1 MRSSRLFWILAL
13 AIVTA
18 TTAVT
23 TSGCASEPV
32 SATAS
37 EIENKDAALPAVSVV
52 RADNGTLE
60 AAIELSGN
68 LAPETRVDIR
78 SKLAGTLEKV
88 FVQLGAAVTEGQTL
102 ATLDRRE
109 IDAQVDAAV
118 AAVAVVSAGVD
129 AAQAAFDNAA
139 QEVERARGLY
149 EKGAIPKQRLEAAE
163 MQWRASK
170 AQRDLAAAN
179 VEQANAALRRA
190 REIQRDATLR
200 SPVAGVIVAR
210 NFDAGTLVGP
220 GGDPIFAVA
229 DLRTLK
235 LEAGVSELEAGRLKA
250 GAIARVTVQAQPG
263 QTFEGRVSAIAPEVD
278 ARNRH
283 FRVEIKVANKGGAQ
297 VSMLSGMYATATIP
311 TATAEG
317 PIVPREAVFD
327 RDGKRNVYRVQGDLV
342 SIVAVTEGL
351 SDGKRVILTSGVQAG
366 DAIVSDARREVVNG
380 SRVRVV
386 QSH

>member
-1 MRSSRLFWILAL
+1 MRSSKVFWILAVTI
-13 AIVTA
+13 ATA
-18 TTAVT
+18 TTAAF
-23 TSGCASEPV
+23 TSGCAGERV
-32 SATAS
+32 AATTTEAD
-37 EIENKDAALPAVSVV
+37 NAAALPAVAVV

-60 AAIELSGN
+60 TAIELSGN
-68 LAPETRVDIR
+68 LVPETRVDIR
-78 SKLAGTLEKV
+78 SKLPGTLDKV

-118 AAVAVVSAGVD
+118 AAVAVVRAGVD
-129 AAQAAFDNAA
+129 ASDAAFENAG

-190 REIQRDATLR
+190 QQIQRDATLR

-220 GGDPIFAVA
+220 GGDPIMAVA

-250 GAIARVTVQAQPG
+250 GALARVTVQAQPG
-263 QTFEGRVSAIAPEVD
+263 QVFEGRVTAIAPEVD
-278 ARNRH
+278 AKNRH
-283 FRVEIKVANKGGAQ
+283 FRVEIKVVNKGGA
-297 VSMLSGMYATATIP
+297 MLSGMYATARIA

-327 RDGKRNVYRVQGDLV
+327 RDGARAVYRVQGDIV
-342 SIVAVTEGL
+342 SMVTVTEGL
-351 SDGKRVILTSGVQAG
+351 SDGKRVVLTSGVQRG
-366 DAIVSDARREVVNG
+366 DTIVADARREVVNG
-380 SRVRVV
+380 SRVRIV
-386 QSH
+386 QGH

>member
-1 MRSSRLFWILAL
+1 MRSSRLFWILA
-13 AIVTA
+13 VTIA
-18 TTAVT
+18 TAAVAGV
-23 TSGCASEPV
+23 TSGCAGERV
-32 SATAS
+32 SATAT
-37 EIENKDAALPAVSVV
+37 ETDKDKDAALPAVAVV

-60 AAIELSGN
+60 TAIELSGN

-78 SKLAGTLEKV
+78 SKLPGTLDKV
-88 FVQLGAAVTEGQTL
+88 FVQLGAVVTEGQTL

-118 AAVAVVSAGVD
+118 AAVAVVRAGVD
-129 AAQAAFDNAA
+129 ASDAAFENAG

-190 REIQRDATLR
+190 RQIQSDATLR
-200 SPVAGVIVAR
+200 SPVAGVIVER

-220 GGDPIFAVA
+220 GGDPIMAVA

-235 LEAGVSELEAGRLKA
+235 LEAGVSELEVGRLKI
-250 GAIARVTVQAQPG
+250 GALARVTIQAQPG
-263 QTFEGRVSAIAPEVD
+263 QVFEGRVTALAPEVD
-278 ARNRH
+278 AKNRH
-283 FRVEIKVANKGGAQ
+283 FRVEIKVTNKGGA
-297 VSMLSGMYATATIP
+297 MLSGMYATARVP
-311 TATAEG
+311 TASADG

-327 RDGKRNVYRVQGDLV
+327 HDGGRAVYRVQGDIV
-342 SIVAVTEGL
+342 SMVTVTEGL
-351 SDGKRVILTSGVQAG
+351 TDGKRVVLTSGVQRG
-366 DAIVSDARREVVNG
+366 ETIVSDARREVVNG

-386 QSH
+386 QGQ

>member
-1 MRSSRLFWILAL
+1 M
-13 AIVTA
+13 
-18 TTAVT
+18 
-23 TSGCASEPV
+23 
-32 SATAS
+32 
-37 EIENKDAALPAVSVV
+37 
-52 RADNGTLE
+52 
-60 AAIELSGN
+60 
-68 LAPETRVDIR
+68 
-78 SKLAGTLEKV
+78 
-88 FVQLGAAVTEGQTL
+88 TEGQTL

-118 AAVAVVSAGVD
+118 AAVAVVRAGVD
-129 AAQAAFDNAA
+129 AADAAFENAG

-149 EKGAIPKQRLEAAE
+149 QKGAIPKQRLEAAE

-190 REIQRDATLR
+190 REMQRDATLR
-200 SPVAGVIVAR
+200 TPVAGVIVAR
-210 NFDAGTLVGP
+210 NFDAGNLVGP
-220 GGDPIFAVA
+220 GGDPIMAVA

-250 GAIARVTVQAQPG
+250 GALARVTLPARPG
-263 QTFEGRVSAIAPEVD
+263 EVFEGRVAAVAPEVD
-278 ARNRH
+278 PRNRH
-283 FRVEIKVANKGGAQ
+283 FRVEIRVVNKGGA
-297 VSMLSGMYATATIP
+297 MLSGMYATARIP

-327 RDGKRNVYRVQGDLV
+327 RDGGRAVYRIQGDTV
-342 SIVAVTEGL
+342 SIVPVTEGL
-351 SDGKRVILTSGVQAG
+351 SDGKRVVLTSGVQRG
-366 DAIVSDARREVVNG
+366 DTIVSDARREVVQG

>member
-1 MRSSRLFWILAL
+1 MRSSRLFWILAVTI
-13 AIVTA
+13 ATA
-18 TTAVT
+18 TVAAS
-23 TSGCASEPV
+23 TSGCAGERV
-32 SATAS
+32 SATAT
-37 EIENKDAALPAVSVV
+37 ETDKDKDAALPAVAVV

-60 AAIELSGN
+60 TAIELSGN

-78 SKLAGTLEKV
+78 SKLPGTLDKV
-88 FVQLGAAVTEGQTL
+88 FVQLGAVVTEGQTL

-118 AAVAVVSAGVD
+118 AAVAVVRAGVD
-129 AAQAAFDNAA
+129 ASDAAFENAG

-190 REIQRDATLR
+190 RQIQSDATLR
-200 SPVAGVIVAR
+200 SPVAGVIVER

-220 GGDPIFAVA
+220 GGDPIMAVA

-235 LEAGVSELEAGRLKA
+235 LEAGVSELEVGRLKI
-250 GAIARVTVQAQPG
+250 GALARVTIQAQPG
-263 QTFEGRVSAIAPEVD
+263 QVFEGRVTALAPEVD
-278 ARNRH
+278 AKNRH
-283 FRVEIKVANKGGAQ
+283 FRVEIKVTNKGGA
-297 VSMLSGMYATATIP
+297 MLSGMYATARVP

-327 RDGKRNVYRVQGDLV
+327 HDGGRAVYRVQGDIV
-342 SIVAVTEGL
+342 SMVAVTEGL
-351 SDGKRVILTSGVQAG
+351 TDGKRVVLTSGVQRG
-366 DAIVSDARREVVNG
+366 DTIVADARREVVNG

-386 QSH
+386 QGH

>member
-1 MRSSRLFWILAL
+1 MRSSRLFWIPAVVI
-13 AIVTA
+13 ATA
-18 TTAVT
+18 TVAGV
-23 TSGCASEPV
+23 TSGCAGERV
-32 SATAS
+32 SATAT
-37 EIENKDAALPAVSVV
+37 ETDKDKDATLPAVAVV

-60 AAIELSGN
+60 TAIELSGN

-78 SKLAGTLEKV
+78 SKLPGTLDKV

-109 IDAQVDAAV
+109 IDAQVDSAV
-118 AAVAVVSAGVD
+118 AAVAVVRAGVD
-129 AAQAAFDNAA
+129 ASDAAFENAG

-190 REIQRDATLR
+190 RQIQSDATLR
-200 SPVAGVIVAR
+200 SPVAGVIVER

-220 GGDPIFAVA
+220 GGDPIMAVA

-235 LEAGVSELEAGRLKA
+235 LEAGVSELEVGRLKI
-250 GAIARVTVQAQPG
+250 GALARVTIQAQPG
-263 QTFEGRVSAIAPEVD
+263 QVFEGRVTALAPEVD
-278 ARNRH
+278 AKNRH
-283 FRVEIKVANKGGAQ
+283 FRVEIKVTNKGGA
-297 VSMLSGMYATATIP
+297 MLSGMYATARVP

-327 RDGKRNVYRVQGDLV
+327 RDGGRAVYRVQGDKV
-342 SIVAVTEGL
+342 SMVTVTEGL
-351 SDGKRVILTSGVQAG
+351 SDGKRVVLTSGVQRG
-366 DAIVSDARREVVNG
+366 DTIVSDARREVVNG

-386 QSH
+386 QGH

>member
-1 MRSSRLFWILAL
+1 MRSSRVFWILA
-13 AIVTA
+13 VTA
-18 TTAVT
+18 AAATAAAG
-23 TSGCASEPV
+23 TSGCAGEQV
-32 SATAS
+32 AGAAATEAT
-37 EIENKDAALPAVSVV
+37 LPAVSVV
-52 RADNGTLE
+52 RADTGTLE
-60 AAIELSGN
+60 TAIELSGN

-78 SKLAGTLEKV
+78 STLAGTLDKV
-88 FVQLGAAVTEGQTL
+88 LVQLGAAVTEGQTL

-118 AAVAVVSAGVD
+118 AAVSVVRAGVD
-129 AAQAAFDNAA
+129 AADAAFENAG

-190 REIQRDATLR
+190 REMQRDGTLR

-210 NFDAGTLVGP
+210 NLDAGSLVGP
-220 GGDPIFAVA
+220 GGDPIMAVA

-235 LEAGVSELEAGRLKA
+235 LEAGVSELEAGRLKP
-250 GAIARVTVQAQPG
+250 GALARVTIQAQPG
-263 QTFEGRVSAIAPEVD
+263 QVFDGRVTAVAPEVD

-283 FRVEIKVANKGGAQ
+283 FRVEIKVVNKGGA
-297 VSMLSGMYATATIP
+297 MLSGMSATARIP
-311 TATAEG
+311 IATAEG

-327 RDGKRNVYRVQGDLV
+327 RNGSRAVYRIQGDTV
-342 SIVAVTEGL
+342 SIVTVTEGL
-351 SDGKRVILTSGVQAG
+351 SDGKRVVLTSGVQPG
-366 DAIVSDARREVVNG
+366 DTIVSDARREVTAG
-380 SRVRVV
+380 ARVRVV
-386 QSH
+386 GSR

>member
-1 MRSSRLFWILAL
+1 MRSSRVSWILA
-13 AIVTA
+13 VTTA
-18 TTAVT
+18 TATAVAG
-23 TSGCASEPV
+23 TSGCASERV
-32 SATAS
+32 SGATVA
-37 EIENKDAALPAVSVV
+37 EATLPAVAVV

-60 AAIELSGN
+60 SAIELSGN

-78 SKLAGTLEKV
+78 SKVPGTLDKV
-88 FVQLGAAVTEGQTL
+88 LVQLGAAVTEGQTL

-118 AAVAVVSAGVD
+118 AAVAVVRAGVD
-129 AAQAAFDNAA
+129 ASDAAFDNAG

-163 MQWRASK
+163 MQWRAAK

-200 SPVAGVIVAR
+200 APVAGVIVAR
-210 NFDAGTLVGP
+210 NFDAGSLVGP
-220 GGDPIFAVA
+220 GGDPIVAVA

-250 GAIARVTVQAQPG
+250 GALARVTLPARPG
-263 QTFEGRVSAIAPEVD
+263 EVFEGRVAAVAPEVD
-278 ARNRH
+278 PRNRH
-283 FRVEIKVANKGGAQ
+283 FRVEIRVVNKGGA
-297 VSMLSGMYATATIP
+297 MLSGMYATARIP

-327 RDGKRNVYRVQGDLV
+327 RNGGRAVYRIQGDTV
-342 SIVAVTEGL
+342 AIVPVTEGL
-351 SDGKRVILTSGVQAG
+351 SDGKRVVLTSGAQRG
-366 DAIVSDARREVVNG
+366 DTIVSDARREVVQG

-386 QSH
+386 PSH